1 MRNYT
6 NVKILGVL
14 CALTVAASGSLN
26 AQEPSPRGQLTGS
39 FETNTIWYLPDS
51 LIYNDVNPLPK
62 DRIGSNNYLKLDY
75 TLGKFSAGIQ
85 GEMYAPVLQGYS
97 PDLRGAKI
105 TNKYAAWTDESFSV
119 HVGDF
124 YGQYGSGLIFRA
136 YEDRALGINNS
147 VEGVRAAYNFKDIFS
162 VNAMM
167 GRPRLYMD
175 YADCWLRGVDGS
187 FSLSS
192 LLGWEN
198 GYLALEGSYLSKYDA
213 KRELNYTVIG
223 PNGEERPLL
232 SPNMNAWSGRIVYE
246 IGGFSARGEV
256 VGKSSDKYL
265 VSSENVALF
274 GRGQLVELGYAG
286 YGWGVSLTGRS
297 IDHMNMTITEDSGV
311 GIYGML
317 NYIPALTR
325 QYTYSLANLEV
336 YEVKPEGEKAAQMD
350 VFYSAKKGTWLGG
363 KTGLKL
369 HANASVGYQPHDPSN
384 GNYEYTFK
392 NLNASIDAEK
402 TWNKQFKSTIFLG
415 MQRVH
420 GRSDKNLY
428 NRYLLV
434 LDGLYKFDKKNSL
447 RVELQ
452 YLCSPLKA
460 LPEGVLQR
468 DPVDTGSW
476 WAAMV
481 EYSFAPTFSFYVSD
495 MYNFSTEKVHYY
507 NVGFSYTK
515 FNTRIALSYA
525 RSRAG
530 FVCSG
535 GVCRNMPAYSGLNL
549 SLTTSF

>member
-1 MRNYT
+1 MKNYT
-6 NVKILGVL
+6 KVKILGVL
-14 CALTVAASGSLN
+14 CAVTVTSFGIAN
-26 AQEPSPRGQLTGS
+26 AQEPTSKGQLTGS

-51 LIYNDVNPLPK
+51 LIYNENNPIPA

-75 TLGKFSAGIQ
+75 TKGKFSAGIQ
-85 GEMYAPVLQGYS
+85 GEMYAPVLQGYAS
-97 PDLRGAKI
+97 GLRGAKI
-105 TNKYAAWTDESFSV
+105 TNKYASWTDESFSV
-119 HVGDF
+119 VLGDF

-136 YEDRALGINNS
+136 YEDRALGVNNS

-175 YADCWLRGVDGS
+175 YANCWLRGVDAS

-192 LLGWEN
+192 LLGWDSS
-198 GYLALEGSYLSKYDA
+198 YLALEGSYLSKYDEGRLA
-213 KRELNYTVIG
+213 YTTG
-223 PNGEERPLL
+223 AEGSENPLL
-232 SPNMNAWSGRIVYE
+232 SPNMNAWSARLVYE

-256 VGKSSDKYL
+256 VGKSADRYL
-265 VSSENVALF
+265 SNFEDAAVF
-274 GRGQLVELGYAG
+274 GRGQLIELGYAG

-297 IDHMNMTITEDSGV
+297 IDHMNMTITENNAA
-311 GIYGML
+311 GINGLL

-336 YEVKPEGEKAAQMD
+336 YEVKADGEKAAQMD

-363 KTGLKL
+363 KTGLKI
-369 HANASVGYQPHDPSN
+369 HANASVAYQPKNISDI
-384 GNYEYTFK
+384 GNYKYVFK
-392 NLNASIDAEK
+392 DLNASIDAEK
-402 TWNKQFKSTIFLG
+402 SWNKKFKSTIFLG
-415 MQRVH
+415 LQRIH
-420 GRSDKNLY
+420 GRSDANLY
-428 NRYLLV
+428 NRYLIV

-452 YLCSPLKA
+452 YLYSPFKE
-460 LPEGVLQR
+460 LPADVFQR

-481 EYSFAPTFSFYVSD
+481 EYSFAPTWSVYVSD
-495 MYNFSTEKVHYY
+495 MYNFKSERVHYY
-507 NVGFSYTK
+507 NAGFSFTK
-515 FNTRIALSYA
+515 SNTRVALSYA

-535 GVCRNMPAYSGLNL
+535 GVCRTMPAYSGLNL